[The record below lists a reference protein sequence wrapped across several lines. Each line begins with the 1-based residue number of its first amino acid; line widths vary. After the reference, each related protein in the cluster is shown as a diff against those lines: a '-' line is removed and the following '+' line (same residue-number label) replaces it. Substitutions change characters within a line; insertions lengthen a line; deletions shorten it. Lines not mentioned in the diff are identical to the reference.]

1 METKNKQMVFKIPL
15 LLLVGVLLFSFGVSA
30 VSAAGTDNSTIYVN
44 TQGNDSW
51 DGLSPVYNTTS
62 GPKKTITNATGT
74 VAANGTVHIAQG
86 TYNESGINIDHNM
99 TIIGE
104 NQDNTIINGQQ
115 SGTSIFCIGPGITVI
130 ITNLTLTNSTAIGNG
145 GAIYNEGNLTVINST
160 LTDNTA
166 TNYGGAIYNCGDL
179 TVTNSTFAGNTASN
193 GGAIT
198 NMNGKLT
205 VTSTIINNNNAAN
218 DGGAINNYGNLTVT
232 NSIINNNS
240 AAYYGGAIENYGTLT
255 LTKSTLTGNSAA
267 SSGGAIF
274 NAMMGT
280 STVTN
285 CTLTGNT
292 AEYYGGAIYNGGGS
306 NVTVTNSTLT
316 GNTATNGGAIY
327 TYGDVRVT
335 NCTLKNNT
343 AEYYGGA
350 ICNDGGNVTVTNS
363 TLSKNNA
370 TNGGAIFNSYYLTL
384 TVTNCTLTGNNAT
397 KGGAIYNRN
406 YQVTVVSFSSI
417 VNNSASLGSAI
428 YNEHGLIDAKY
439 NWWGSND
446 PVWTSI
452 LYGMSNP
459 INWLYMTINAT
470 PITIN
475 NTQSSLVTVSFNNL
489 YNGTTVTSFDPSTN
503 HILDGT
509 PVTYSSTL
517 GTFNSATATTVNGIA
532 TTLFTAKHGGTGN
545 LNATTDNQTVTQLF
559 TVNPVSYLYL
569 NTTTSK
575 KNPTAGERFIVT
587 YKLSNKGPDNATNVT
602 VSFQIPAGLEFV
614 SASVDNGKYTYN
626 PNNRTITWT
635 LSNVAVGDPY
645 LYLTVRASGAGSY
658 TITPTI
664 TSGTFNQNNDPLT
677 PFTFNVK
684 AQNNSNGNTVNAAST
699 TKTVPMQTT
708 GMPIAGLVLAILAV
722 LGGTLAPRKK

>member
-1 METKNKQMVFKIPL
+1 METENKQITIKIPL

-74 VAANGTVHIAQG
+74 VATNGTIHIAQG

-115 SGTSIFCIGPGITVI
+115 SGNSIFNIANGITFNI
-130 ITNLTLTNSTAIGNG
+130 NNLTLTNSTAFGNG
-145 GAIYNEGNLTVINST
+145 GAIYNQ
-160 LTDNTA
+160 
-166 TNYGGAIYNCGDL
+166 
-179 TVTNSTFAGNTASN
+179 
-193 GGAIT
+193 
-198 NMNGKLT
+198 
-205 VTSTIINNNNAAN
+205 
-218 DGGAINNYGNLTVT
+218 GNLTVT
-232 NSIINNNS
+232 NCILTGNS
-240 AAYYGGAIENYGTLT
+240 AAYYGGAIYTYGDLTITNSTLKNNTASNGGAIFNMDGTVTVTNCTLTGNIATTDGGAINNQGNLTVTNSLINKNSAASYGGAIKNYGTLT

-267 SSGGAIF
+267 Y
-274 NAMMGT
+274 N
-280 STVTN
+280 
-285 CTLTGNT
+285 
-292 AEYYGGAIYNGGGS
+292 GGAIYNGGS
-306 NVTVTNSTLT
+306 STVTVTNSTLT
-316 GNTATNGGAIY
+316 GNTATNAGGAIY
-327 TYGDVRVT
+327 NDGNVTVT
-335 NCTLKNNT
+335 NSTLNRNN
-343 AEYYGGA
+343 ARNDGGA
-350 ICNDGGNVTVTNS
+350 IFNDYGNVTVTNS

-370 TNGGAIFNSYYLTL
+370 TRGGAIFNSYYLTL
-384 TVTNCTLTGNNAT
+384 TVTNCTLTGNTATNA
-397 KGGAIYNRN
+397 GGAIYNRN
-406 YQVTVVSFSSI
+406 NQVTVVRFSSI

-428 YNEHGLIDAKY
+428 YNEYGVIDAKY

-446 PVWTSI
+446 PVWTNLI
-452 LYGMSNP
+452 YQMSNP
-459 INWLYMTINAT
+459 INWLYMTINT
-470 PITIN
+470 SPTTIN
-475 NTQSSLVTVSFNNL
+475 NTQSSLVTVSFNNICD
-489 YNGTTVTSFDPSTN
+489 GTMFTSFDPSTG

-509 PVTYSSTL
+509 LVTYSSTL
-517 GTFNSATATTVNGIA
+517 GSFNPATATTVNGIA
-532 TTLFTAKHGGTGN
+532 TSLFTAKHGGTGN
-545 LNATTDNQTVTQLF
+545 LNATTDNQTATQLF

-575 KNPTAGERFIVT
+575 NPTTGKRFIVT

-664 TSGTFNQNNDPLT
+664 TSGTFNQNTDPLA

-708 GMPIAGLVLAILAV
+708 GMPIAGLILAILAV